1 MPKRSKRKNQL
12 VDARASK
19 HVKMAE
25 PEMAF
30 DHAAETEA
38 IHSFAQEWMQVL
50 YTKTHTHTHTVL
62 NYTFTKM
69 RKTIPEAKDS
79 INLGLYKYFRK
90 AKNYMFGY
98 LEGNKEGSNI
108 Y

>member
-50 YTKTHTHTHTVL
+50 YTRTHTHTHTH
-62 NYTFTKM
+62 THSTKLYIY
-69 RKTIPEAKDS
+69 KDAKNNTRS
-79 INLGLYKYFRK
+79 KGLYKPRIVQI
-90 AKNYMFGY
+90 
-98 LEGNKEGSNI
+98 L
-108 Y
+108 